1 MSDADTAMN
10 TDESGYSIQ
19 AVSEQCG
26 VNPVT
31 LRAWERRYG
40 LLKPSRTAKGHRRYS
55 AAQLARV
62 KAVVQWLEK
71 GVPIRQVQA
80 LLDSHSSNTEVT
92 AEPVWQ
98 QAREQALASLEALNL
113 RRLEQQLNGLVA
125 DYGHAR
131 VIADFTDPLR
141 EQLSLSTSLSL
152 QASLLHSLLSQKWS
166 GKALSLAPG
175 RKRQGWLVVPLGDPL
190 AALELAMVINGP
202 LWCLDQPMDYEAL
215 AQRHAGHSQLGVIWV
230 ADALPSAAQRA
241 RWLPGVQPDFPACI
255 WGDLAEPISAELPG
269 VNVLS
274 GSRDAVAEALTQ
286 IDLTQPQQPE
296 QQEGGA

>member
-1 MSDADTAMN
+1 MSDLAAAMKP
-10 TDESGYSIQ
+10 DDGGYSIQ
-19 AVSEQCG
+19 AVSERCG

-55 AAQLARV
+55 EQQLARV
-62 KAVVQWLEK
+62 QAVVQWLEK

-80 LLDSHSSNTEVT
+80 LLDSSATTDSN
-92 AEPVWQ
+92 AEPIWH

-113 RRLEQQLNGLVA
+113 RRLEQQLNGLLA

-131 VIADFTDPLR
+131 VIAEFSDPLR
-141 EQLSLSTSLSL
+141 EQLAISPSLSL
-152 QASLLHSLLSQKWS
+152 QAALLHSLLTQKWS

-175 RKRQGWLVVPLGDPL
+175 RTRRGWVLVPLGDPL

-202 LWCLDQPMDYEAL
+202 VWCLDQPADYDTL
-215 AQRHAGHSQLGVIWV
+215 LQRHADHPHFGVVWL

-241 RWLPGVQPDFPACI
+241 RWLPSQEADFPACI
-255 WGDLAEPISAELPG
+255 WGPLAHQLAADMPG
-269 VNVLS
+269 VAVLA
-274 GSRDAVAEALTQ
+274 GSRAEAAEALQ
-286 IDLTQPQQPE
+286 NVNL
-296 QQEGGA
+296 EGQA